1 MSTIIEIPLNSGMD
15 QSTDRVLQGQDKLTL
30 AQNCRLARDGR
41 LELRPSFTALSANTF
56 SSATMTAY
64 DITSY
69 AGRLVALGD
78 QATQSRPTDLFE
90 WVSKRALWRATSG
103 DEITAAEGVRLP
115 QLTNVRAMGMLP
127 DFPESIHTVGLAA
140 GGGYVCVVAERL
152 GATISTVHVFDPA
165 TNQSLLI
172 EDFAASRPQVV
183 YVGTTFYILGVDSDE
198 DIVMTSFE
206 TGSGETLAAVTT
218 LVSNATAVEDLAAK
232 VCGTGFVLC
241 YCTTTSAI
249 AYRYNSA
256 GVQQATWT
264 AYASSTTSVAI
275 ACNAAGSLISIA
287 RQDATQ
293 DYFVTTYNAAGT
305 VQTGPTALFGG
316 AGNSGRRLG
325 MELNG
330 LNLEIVGV
338 DELNSLAL
346 YQTAV
351 QTTHALGTL
360 RNYYDARPEGA
371 PVVCNG
377 KCYIGFVDLTATN
390 FTKGTYHI
398 VETSNFLPQTFVGNQ
413 LCDTTTT
420 SANELQYLAADG
432 TKLYFNV
439 LTVGQNGGNF
449 NGLKYRFAVY
459 EAETAATSKRQFAQ
473 VGGELLVS
481 GGLPLTYDGR
491 TMVEQG
497 FAERPVITFSSEALV
512 PGALTQ
518 LATYRAIPVWEVYD
532 SKGRLLR
539 SQAGDYAEHTL
550 TGLNDTI
557 LWRVTTPHSLR
568 RHPAFADQAQ
578 TIRVSVYRTEADE
591 GVFFLD
597 EQVTIPLL
605 DDVAEP
611 VIITSRSSDANLI
624 NNLILYEQS
633 QAAIS
638 NVSPQPYRFIHPAR
652 ERGFAAGLP
661 EEEAWAYSKLL
672 FPGEPVEWAFSG
684 RLGFSGRVGQPIQAV
699 GAFETTGLI
708 WTESEIWIIPGRG
721 PEHNGTGEFDPST
734 PVATPGG
741 TYNWQSVLV
750 APPGAFFQMATDRIM
765 LLDRGGAVTWI
776 GAPVQDTLAL
786 YPNIS
791 GCVFVRQLDIVAFAC
806 NNDLGTDGVFLVYDM
821 KNGQWYVDTIG
832 AAITAVSEFDG
843 RLVYVAGGVVRL
855 QDLTIGLGVGAM
867 PTMIFETPSYRFF
880 SALGYGDLIK
890 VALLGTYL
898 GDSTVGLEVSYDDGK
913 NWTTADTF
921 AVTTAAMTSNQTGS
935 ALASG
940 DPITLIWT
948 PARMETDRFRLR
960 FTMSN
965 ATATGGCRFHLIS
978 LEVEGNVQTSRKP
991 SGNQR

>member
-1 MSTIIEIPLNSGMD
+1 MTTIIEIPLNSGMD
-15 QSTDRVLQGQDKLTL
+15 QGTDRVLQGQDKLTL

-56 SSATMTAY
+56 SSASMTAY
-64 DITSY
+64 DVTTY

-78 QATQSRPTDLFE
+78 QCSQSRPTDLFE
-90 WVSKRALWRATSG
+90 WIPSRSRWRATAG
-103 DEITAAEGVRLP
+103 DDITAAEGVRLP
-115 QLTNVRAMGMLP
+115 QLTNIRALGMLP
-127 DFPESIHTVGLAA
+127 DFPESTHTVGLAA

-152 GATISTVHVFDPA
+152 GVGSTIHVFDPA

-172 EDFAASRPQVV
+172 EEFAATRPQVV
-183 YVGTTFYILGVDSDE
+183 YSGTTFFIVGVDSDE
-198 DIVMTSFE
+198 DIVMTSIAP
-206 TGSGETLAAVTT
+206 GSAQVLAAVTT
-218 LVSNATAVEDLAAK
+218 LVSNATTVEDLAAK
-232 VCGTGFVLC
+232 VCGTGWVLC
-241 YCTTTSAI
+241 YATTTSAV
-249 AYRYNSA
+249 AYRYNSS

-264 AYASSTTSVAI
+264 AFASSTSSVAI

-293 DYFVTTYNAAGT
+293 DYFVTTFNAAGA
-305 VQTGPTALFGG
+305 VQTGPTALFSGE
-316 AGNSGRRLG
+316 GNSGRRLG

-338 DELNSLAL
+338 DELNSLSL

-360 RNYYDARPEGA
+360 RHYYDARPEGA

-390 FTKGTYHI
+390 FTQGTYHV
-398 VETSNFLPQTFVGNQ
+398 VETSNFLPQAFLGAQ

-420 SANELQYLAADG
+420 GANEIQYMAAEG
-432 TKLYFNV
+432 TKLYFCVITIGQDNGAV
-439 LTVGQNGGNF
+439 LT
-449 NGLKYRFAVY
+449 GLKYRFTVY
-459 EAETAATSKRQFAQ
+459 EAETAATSKRQMVQ
-473 VGGELLVS
+473 VGGELLVA

-497 FAERPVITFSSEALV
+497 FAEKPVITFESEATT
-512 PGALTQ
+512 PGTLQQ
-518 LATYRAIPVWEVYD
+518 LATYQAIAVWEVYD

-539 SQAGDYAEHTL
+539 SQPSDPVSHTL
-550 TGLNDTI
+550 TATNDTI
-557 LWRVTTPHSLR
+557 NWRVTTPHSLR

-591 GVFFLD
+591 GVFFID
-597 EQVTIPLL
+597 TQVTVPLA
-605 DDVAEP
+605 DDVAEF
-611 VIITSRSSDANLI
+611 VTVQSRFPDSQLI
-624 NNLILYEQS
+624 DNAILYTQS

-638 NVSPQPYRFIHPAR
+638 NVSPGPYRYVYPAR
-652 ERGFAAGLP
+652 ERAFAGGLP
-661 EEEAWAYSKLL
+661 EEEAWKFSKLL
-672 FPGEPVEWAFSG
+672 FPGEPLEWAFDG
-684 RLGFSGRVGQPIQAV
+684 RLGFSGRVGQPITAV
-699 GAFETTGLI
+699 GAFETAALI
-708 WTESEIWIIPGRG
+708 WTEQEIWMVPGRG

-734 PVATPGG
+734 PIATPGG
-741 TYNWQSVLV
+741 AYNWQSVIV
-750 APPGAFFQMATDRIM
+750 APPGAFFQMMPDRLM
-765 LLDRGGAVTWI
+765 LLDRGGAVSWI
-776 GAPVQDTLAL
+776 GSPVQDTLAL
-786 YPNIS
+786 YPEIS
-791 GCVFVRQLDIVAFAC
+791 GCVFVRQLDIVVFAC
-806 NNDLGTDGVFLVYDM
+806 NNSLGTDGVFLVYDM
-821 KNGQWYVDTIG
+821 TNGQWYVDTIG
-832 AAITAVSEFDG
+832 AAITAVAEFEG
-843 RLVYVAGGVVRL
+843 RLVYVSGGTVRM

-880 SALGYGDLIK
+880 SALGYGDIIK

-898 GDSTVGLEVSYDDGK
+898 GDSTVGLEISYDDGK

-921 AVTTAAMTSNQTGS
+921 AVTSAAMTSNQTGA

-978 LEVEGNVQTSRKP
+978 LEVEGNLHTTRKP